1 MVSLGSLALPC
12 IRLRRLAPVEAFN
25 AGVIEAA
32 RRHQRRRR
40 LVGGVA
46 LAAGVGIAVG
56 TGPLFGGASAP
67 RATLPVH
74 ASAVNVT
81 PAAVLAGSPYMG
93 VACQQPNSTV
103 CDRVGLAVWLRR
115 PAVAVEATIAGRPLK
130 LDNPL
135 WSAKPHR
142 GRRTMFAGFV
152 QPAGLVDDLHITP
165 DPGPLRW
172 WAPSNGNAP
181 SPRVSLRI
189 DYGSGR
195 TLVTQLNVYLS
206 AGWG

>member
-1 MVSLGSLALPC
+1 MALLGSLALPC
-12 IRLRRLAPVEAFN
+12 VKLRRLAPVEAFN

-40 LVGGVA
+40 LVASVA
-46 LAAGVGIAVG
+46 VAASVGIGVG
-56 TGPLFGGASAP
+56 TGALFGGASPP
-67 RATLPVH
+67 RGATPGHGPV
-74 ASAVNVT
+74 VNVA

-93 VACQQPNSTV
+93 VACRRPNSTL

-115 PAVAVEATIAGRPLK
+115 PAVAVSATIAGRALE
-130 LDNPL
+130 LDDPL

-152 QPAGLVDDLHITP
+152 QPAGLADSLHITP

-172 WAPSNGNAP
+172 WAPRNGNAP

-195 TLVTQLNVYLS
+195 TLVTQLDVYLS

>member
-1 MVSLGSLALPC
+1 MASLGSLALPPVK
-12 IRLRRLAPVEAFN
+12 LRHIAPVEAFN
-25 AGVIEAA
+25 AGVIDAA

-40 LVGGVA
+40 LVVTVA
-46 LAAGVGIAVG
+46 CAASIGVGV
-56 TGPLFGGASAP
+56 GASVVLGGSSTP
-67 RATLPVH
+67 RPGTPAH
-74 ASAVNVT
+74 GSAVNVT

-93 VACQQPNSTV
+93 VACRVPNSTV

-115 PAVAVEATIAGRPLK
+115 PAVAVDATIAGRPLK
-130 LDNPL
+130 LDDPL
-135 WSAKPHR
+135 WSAKPHH
-142 GRRTMFAGFV
+142 GRRAMFAGFV
-152 QPAGLVDDLHITP
+152 QPAGLVDDLHITA

-189 DYGSGR
+189 DYGNGK
-195 TLVTQLNVYLS
+195 TLVTQLDVYLS